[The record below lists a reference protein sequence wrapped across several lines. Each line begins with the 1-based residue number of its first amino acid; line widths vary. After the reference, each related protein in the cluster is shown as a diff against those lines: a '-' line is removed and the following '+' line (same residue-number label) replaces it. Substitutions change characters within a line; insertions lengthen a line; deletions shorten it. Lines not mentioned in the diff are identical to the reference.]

1 MNIYQNIFLSPTKV
15 LENEMPPLEA
25 QHVVRLERPTPS
37 DEIDHVFERVSRQ
50 GIPHQRHH
58 ALHATHHFG
67 QIFGQLVESLLRV
80 FFGLHL
86 LHASQQLDEHVR
98 VTALQIQELKHV
110 HTYHHT

>member
-67 QIFGQLVESLLRV
+67 QIFGQLRTRFDLCRTCNGKLLYLLLRW
-80 FFGLHL
+80 L
-86 LHASQQLDEHVR
+86 ASSDSMLYI
-98 VTALQIQELKHV
+98 L
-110 HTYHHT
+110 